1 MSEPRRSPGTGS
13 LAVRADSAGR
23 ESWYGRWTVDGVRVK
38 RCLGPKRV
46 PSTRDG
52 LTRAQAERELRRK
65 MAEVRTRSAL
75 SQRLT
80 MQEVGDRYLRHLEAR
95 GRKHATVVGV
105 ESALRVHLV
114 PFFAERSI
122 SKVRSND
129 IEDLIA
135 LMQRQRLGAKSIR
148 TYVGT
153 LSAIFN
159 YAVAPQRRWAAHN
172 PVQGVELP
180 PKQDCAEIR
189 FLDPDELMLLVD
201 AVPEGPYRLID
212 RALYTTAAM
221 TGLRQGELIAL
232 RWRDVDWASARI
244 RVRQNYVLGRF
255 GTPKSRRSTRSVP
268 MADRVASELE
278 RLSQAADR
286 RGDDELVFAD
296 PHDGG
301 PLSKPAIL
309 RRFRRVLAAAG
320 LDTTRRFHDLRHTFG
335 TAVAASGVPMRTLQ
349 EWMGHRDIATTQIY
363 ADYSPS
369 PREAAYIQSAFGTAG
384 QAGAPTVGADP
395 SDEWPS
401 PLGAG
406 EQLTGRDPKSVGEL
420 DDRRHPHISEPALG
434 SAHLDWVHTAA
445 VGERLLRDP
454 ETLTVDADVAADL
467 HLGLHGGDPRP

>member
-1 MSEPRRSPGTGS
+1 
-13 LAVRADSAGR
+13 
-23 ESWYGRWTVDGVRVK
+23 
-38 RCLGPKRV
+38 
-46 PSTRDG
+46 
-52 LTRAQAERELRRK
+52 
-65 MAEVRTRSAL
+65 
-75 SQRLT
+75 
-80 MQEVGDRYLRHLEAR
+80 
-95 GRKHATVVGV
+95 
-105 ESALRVHLV
+105 
-114 PFFAERSI
+114 
-122 SKVRSND
+122 
-129 IEDLIA
+129 
-135 LMQRQRLGAKSIR
+135 
-148 TYVGT
+148 
-153 LSAIFN
+153 
-159 YAVAPQRRWAAHN
+159 
-172 PVQGVELP
+172 VELP

-189 FLDPDELMLLVD
+189 FLDPDEVLLLVD

-268 MADRVASELE
+268 MADRVASELA
-278 RLSQAADR
+278 RLSQAANR
-286 RGDDELVFAD
+286 RDDDELVFAD

-335 TAVAASGVPMRTLQ
+335 TVVAASGVPMRTLQ

-384 QAGAPTVGADP
+384 QAVAPTVGAHP
-395 SDEWPS
+395 SDESPS

-406 EQLTGRDPKSVGEL
+406 EQLAGRDPEPVGEL
-420 DDRRHPHISEPALG
+420 DDRRYPHVSESAL
-434 SAHLDWVHTAA
+434 SPTDLDRMHAAA

-454 ETLTVDADVAADL
+454 ETLAVDADVTADL